1 MSDPHG
7 GARVEVD
14 AEAIRHNTRTFVAR
28 TGTPVMAV
36 VKADGYGLGALTAAR
51 AGVEGGATWIGVTAV
66 QHAVRLRLAGIHVPA
81 LSWLNTSPVDFAVA
95 AEHRVDVAVGTFAEL
110 THAIDADGAPRVH
123 LQLDTGLTREGFPE
137 VDWELLAARAAEAER
152 RGRVRVVGAM
162 THMASADRPSAP
174 ANEAQRRAFERAWC
188 VLRDAGLDPEER
200 HAAGSAAA
208 LLDPASRGTLVRIG
222 AGLAGIDASGTA
234 GLRWAL
240 TLRAPLMDVRRVEAG
255 TSVGYGGTW
264 TAERDTT
271 LGLLPVGYADGLPRA
286 ASSLASVQVAGRRVP
301 VAGVLSM
308 NQTVVDLG
316 PHSADS
322 VGDEAVVLGDGSDDA
337 PTAGDWARWAG
348 TIPHEVLTA
357 VGSALAVH
365 ADGPDAGSSSGH
377 PFAADPLA
385 IPDPHLVRTEIRA

>member
-1 MSDPHG
+1 MNDPRG
-7 GARVEVD
+7 EVRAQVHPD
-14 AEAIRHNTRTFVAR
+14 AIRHNTAVFAAW

-51 AGVEGGATWIGVTAV
+51 AGIEGGATWIGVTAV
-66 QHAVRLRLAGIHVPA
+66 QHAVRLRLAGIRVPA
-81 LSWLNTSPVDFAVA
+81 LSWLNTDVVDFAVA

-110 THAIDADGAPRVH
+110 GRAIDADGAPRVH
-123 LQLDTGLTREGFPE
+123 LQIDTGLTREGFPE
-137 VDWELLAARAAEAER
+137 ADWELLAARAAEAER
-152 RGRVRVVGAM
+152 RGRIRVVGAM
-162 THMASADRPSAP
+162 THMASADRPAAP
-174 ANEAQRRAFERAWC
+174 ANEAQRRAFERAWEA
-188 VLRDAGLDPEER
+188 LLAAGLDPEER

-222 AGLAGIDASGTA
+222 AGLAGIDASGSA

-240 TLRAPLMDVRRVEAG
+240 TLRAPLMDVRRVDAG

-264 TAERDTT
+264 TAERDTM

-286 ASSLASVQVAGRRVP
+286 ASPLASVQVAGRRVP

-316 PHSADS
+316 PGSADS
-322 VGDEAVVLGDGSDDA
+322 VGDEAVVLGDGSDGA

-357 VGSALAVH
+357 VGSALATHGDVGSASVNPAPTP
-365 ADGPDAGSSSGH
+365 ADASGT
-377 PFAADPLA
+377 PAPPRD
-385 IPDPHLVRTEIRA
+385 RTEIRA